1 MQNEMTTSKEMMTIL
16 LEITISLVSVICGID
31 VILDI
36 EAFSYFW
43 LNTCSIAIIF
53 VSINLQGFSF
63 YFNWGW
69 PPVDSVIE

>member
-1 MQNEMTTSKEMMTIL
+1 MTTSKERMSTL

-36 EAFSYFW
+36 KGFSYFW

-53 VSINLQGFSF
+53 VSINL
-63 YFNWGW
+63 
-69 PPVDSVIE
+69 